1 MLLKSDLV
9 LKLHVEVGAPKLVGE
24 TGAGKL
30 MIIPITGGSFKGEL
44 LRGRVMPGGADW
56 STQLPNGVAHVHARY
71 WIETED
77 GAIIAVEDEGFYNQN
92 RADAMIRTTPR
103 FSCDINGKYA
113 FLTRDVYA
121 AELNSGGENA
131 VDIRVYRLR

>member
-1 MLLKSDLV
+1 MQLESDLV
-9 LKLHVEVGAPKLVGE
+9 LKLHVEVSAPNLVGE

-30 MIIPITGGSFKGEL
+30 VIIPITGGSFEGEL
-44 LRGRVMPGGADW
+44 LRGRVLPGGADW
-56 STQLPNGVAHVHARY
+56 STQLPDGVAHVHARY

-77 GAIIAVEDEGFYNQN
+77 GAIIAVENEGFYNQN

-103 FSCDINGKYA
+103 FTCDINGKYA